1 MNEAFDS
8 IVKQL
13 PKYQQ
18 RLVYE
23 LHETKNDYIEA
34 AKSYLFATGP
44 NDIKPFGGSP
54 VIEENKTTQ
63 LNLLWE
69 NIQIE
74 FNKFICGHK
83 DYEEQRSRII
93 TDSKDVVSNISV
105 AAISGLIGSIFGMN
119 SVIIAPVIVLLL
131 GGMIQI
137 GKNAYCKTYYSEKTV

>member
-1 MNEAFDS
+1 M
-8 IVKQL
+8 
-13 PKYQQ
+13 
-18 RLVYE
+18 
-23 LHETKNDYIEA
+23 
-34 AKSYLFATGP
+34 
-44 NDIKPFGGSP
+44 
-54 VIEENKTTQ
+54 
-63 LNLLWE
+63 LWE